1 MHYNI
6 QELRLKTG
14 LSQSAFAKQYGI
26 PVSTLRKWEQG
37 ESNIA
42 PYVLK
47 LIAATVLSAN
57 DDLIKIESE
66 GGKSYYYDENKSL
79 LLDDFGNS
87 VKIELE
93 VDKINPNNLAI
104 YVADLFNSIDDAKA
118 SFVRDLEVDKK
129 FKINW
134 VK

>member
-1 MHYNI
+1 MRYNI

-14 LSQSAFAKQYGI
+14 LSQAAFAKQYGI

-37 ESNIA
+37 ETNIA

-47 LIAATVLSAN
+47 LIAATVLPA
-57 DDLIKIESE
+57 DDGLIKIASKD
-66 GGKSYYYDENKSL
+66 GKTYYYDENKSL
-79 LLDDFGNS
+79 LLDGSGNS

-93 VDKINPNNLAI
+93 CDKINPNNLAM
-104 YVADLFNSIDDAKA
+104 YVADLFSSIEDAKA
-118 SFVRDLEVDKK
+118 NFVSDLEIDKK

-134 VK
+134 VR